1 MEARIIG
8 GCCEH
13 LEGNCVPSR
22 IEIACLKEGKRER
35 PRLIILVRKVYE
47 KESKEV
53 EYPSS
58 RFEQIG

>member
-22 IEIACLKEGKRER
+22 IEIACLKEGKREG
-35 PRLIILVRKVYE
+35 PRLTRAKRSE
-47 KESKEV
+47 EGKQ
-53 EYPSS
+53 
-58 RFEQIG
+58 RG